1 MTEPLIYS
9 PTEIIAKYLAPVAVD
24 SYFDALM
31 SENEKVNLVSRETT
45 RGSFERLVAESL
57 LPLEWVGTDSR
68 ELLDIGS
75 GGGIPSI
82 PLMQALPQLKR
93 ATLIERTLKKAR
105 ALRGIIQNLALS
117 AKVEDRNFDEF
128 RSGHPYDLI
137 TVRLVK
143 LDNRML
149 ERALTMLVPGGK
161 IVYWST
167 LQFDWRKRDTVIHN
181 FRAPEDEVIK
191 SVTVISH

>member
-9 PTEIIAKYLAPVAVD
+9 PSEIIAKYVSPEAVD

-31 SENEKVNLVSRETT
+31 SENQKVNLVSRETT

-57 LPLEWVGTDSR
+57 LPLEWVGTDFR

-75 GGGIPSI
+75 GGGIPAI

-105 ALRGIIQNLALS
+105 ALRGMIQNLALT
-117 AKVEDRNFDEF
+117 AKVEDHNFDEF
-128 RSGHPYDLI
+128 HPNHPCDLI
-137 TVRLVK
+137 TIRLVK

-149 ERALTMLVPGGK
+149 EKAVTMLAPGGK

-167 LQFDWRKRDTVIHN
+167 LQFEWRKHDTIIHN
-181 FRAPEDEVIK
+181 FRAPEDEVTK
-191 SVTVISH
+191 SVTIISH